1 MMVIVIIMTY
11 WWQIGDCDDGND
23 SCNGTVMMQVIVTSY
38 GDDGDHDSN
47 GTHDNSGTEVVIVRI
62 LVMMFVVMI

>member
-1 MMVIVIIMTY
+1 
-11 WWQIGDCDDGND
+11 
-23 SCNGTVMMQVIVTSY
+23 MMQVMVTSY